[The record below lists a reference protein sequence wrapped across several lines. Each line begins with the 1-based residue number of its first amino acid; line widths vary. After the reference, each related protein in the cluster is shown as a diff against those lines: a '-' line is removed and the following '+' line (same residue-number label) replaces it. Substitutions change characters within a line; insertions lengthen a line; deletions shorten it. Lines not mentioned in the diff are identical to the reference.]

1 MHCEAQARSSAHE
14 NDSRASG
21 EPWSVQFTMSAVE
34 YTRHSCIQ
42 KKSAPSSS

>member
-1 MHCEAQARSSAHE
+1 MVCEAQARSSAQE
-14 NDSRASG
+14 NDSKARG
-21 EPWSVQFTMSAVE
+21 EPWSVQFTMSVVE